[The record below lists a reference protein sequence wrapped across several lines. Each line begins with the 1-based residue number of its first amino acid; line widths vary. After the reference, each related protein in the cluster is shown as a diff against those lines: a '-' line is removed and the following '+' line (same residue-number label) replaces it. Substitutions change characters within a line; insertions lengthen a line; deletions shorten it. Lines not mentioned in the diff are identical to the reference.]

1 MSNFYACI
9 EGNIGAGKT
18 TFTKRFAELSN
29 ANTILEQFSE
39 NPFLELFYQNPV
51 QYAFPLEMSFLSE
64 RFQQLNTIFSKPDLF
79 ATSYVADYCF
89 IKTLIFAKQN
99 LAPEE
104 FELFKN
110 FYKILNQKLPK
121 PNFIIYL
128 HTDLD
133 YLRTNITSRG
143 RNYEQ
148 NINPNYLTGISDG
161 YKSILLSR
169 HDIPIL
175 LLPYTQESWNEA
187 DEIILKILT
196 AVKLSKFK
204 NGLQIFS

>member
-1 MSNFYACI
+1 
-9 EGNIGAGKT
+9 
-18 TFTKRFAELSN
+18 
-29 ANTILEQFSE
+29 
-39 NPFLELFYQNPV
+39 
-51 QYAFPLEMSFLSE
+51 
-64 RFQQLNTIFSKPDLF
+64 
-79 ATSYVADYCF
+79 
-89 IKTLIFAKQN
+89 
-99 LAPEE
+99 
-104 FELFKN
+104 
-110 FYKILNQKLPK
+110 
-121 PNFIIYL
+121 
-128 HTDLD
+128 LD
-133 YLRTNITSRG
+133 YLRTNIISRG

-169 HDIPIL
+169 YDIPIL